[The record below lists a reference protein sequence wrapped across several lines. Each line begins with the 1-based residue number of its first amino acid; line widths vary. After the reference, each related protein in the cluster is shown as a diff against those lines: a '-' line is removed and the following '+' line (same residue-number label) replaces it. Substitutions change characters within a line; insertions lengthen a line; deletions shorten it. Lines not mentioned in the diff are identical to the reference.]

1 MSMSSKQSKRQPGQ
15 LGFTL
20 LGLLQQAPR
29 SGYALMRL
37 FAVTP
42 MRHFSDS
49 PGAIYP
55 ALRRLEKSGLIRGV
69 EQPSGIVRRQQ
80 VFHVTDAGRDELVAW
95 LTAPV
100 TVKDVEADVGLLMLR
115 LSLHSGTVAASATRT
130 FLVEFGSAL
139 DRHLEALR
147 AFYREQVLT
156 LPLSARLALDGGIQ
170 VFEARRRW
178 LQTSLRECSS
188 GRAAGGS
195 RRIKES
201 RRSSA

>member
-1 MSMSSKQSKRQPGQ
+1 MSSNQSKRRLGH

-20 LGLLQQAPR
+20 LGLIQQAPR

-37 FAVTP
+37 FASTP

-55 ALRRLEKSGLIRGV
+55 ALRRLEKFGLIRGV
-69 EQPSGIVRRQQ
+69 EQASGIVRRQQ
-80 VFHVTDAGRDELVAW
+80 VFHATDAGRAELVAW

-100 TVKDVEADVGLLMLR
+100 TVKDVETDVGLLMLR

-130 FLVEFGSAL
+130 FLEEFGSAL

-147 AFYREQVLT
+147 AFYREHALT
-156 LPLSARLALDGGIQ
+156 LPLSSRLALDGGIQ

-178 LQTSLRECSS
+178 VQSSLRECSPS
-188 GRAAGGS
+188 RAAGQSRRLKGS
-195 RRIKES
+195 RRS
-201 RRSSA
+201 